1 MGSRKTDCNNYK
13 HTLYRISTH
22 TQTKTTILCSSSQH
36 QVEEQLRVADNPN
49 NVIELDTLHLL
60 LLAVAGPAAGSD
72 VYFGCEVRHG
82 CMEREGG
89 RGGGEERRKGR
100 EREKEEGGKEEGGR
114 DGKREG
120 EGEGGGG
127 GIRYKVNVLQNL
139 NPQSLPG
146 VITELQ
152 YAQWV

>member
-1 MGSRKTDCNNYK
+1 M
-13 HTLYRISTH
+13 
-22 TQTKTTILCSSSQH
+22 
-36 QVEEQLRVADNPN
+36 
-49 NVIELDTLHLL
+49 IELDTLHLL

-89 RGGGEERRKGR
+89 RGGGGEEERKGERERRGREGGGR
-100 EREKEEGGKEEGGR
+100 ERWKEGR
-114 DGKREG
+114 RGRG
-120 EGEGGGG
+120 WGGG